1 MSQRAWIAEVLG
13 MNVKV
18 KDLTSEEL
26 KSLIQETVEEAMLEL
41 LGDPDRGLRLTED
54 VRKRL
59 QRSLEHLQQ
68 GEQVIPAEEVVKRA
82 GLAQ

>member
-1 MSQRAWIAEVLG
+1 

-41 LGDPDRGLRLTED
+41 LGDPDRGLRLAED
-54 VRKRL
+54 VKKRL

-82 GLAQ
+82 ALAQ

>member
-1 MSQRAWIAEVLG
+1 

-41 LGDPDRGLRLTED
+41 LGDPDRGLRLAED
-54 VRKRL
+54 VKKRL
-59 QRSLEHLQQ
+59 QISLEHLQQ
-68 GEQVIPAEEVVKRA
+68 GEPLVPAQPGSQPGS
-82 GLAQ
+82 GLANQHSCR

>member
-1 MSQRAWIAEVLG
+1 MS
-13 MNVKV
+13 VKV

-41 LGDPDRGLRLTED
+41 LGDSDRGRRLTED
-54 VRKRL
+54 VKKRL

-68 GEQVIPAEEVVKRA
+68 GRQVMPAEEVVKRA

>member
-1 MSQRAWIAEVLG
+1 MS
-13 MNVKV
+13 VKV

-41 LGDPDRGLRLTED
+41 LGDPDRGLTLAED
-54 VRKRL
+54 VKKRL
-59 QRSLEHLQQ
+59 HRSLEDLQQ
-68 GEQVIPAEEVVKRA
+68 GEQVMPAEEVVKRA

>member
-1 MSQRAWIAEVLG
+1 

-41 LGDPDRGLRLTED
+41 LGDPDRGLRLAED
-54 VRKRL
+54 VKKRL
-59 QRSLEHLQQ
+59 QRSLDHLQQ
-68 GEQVIPAEEVVKRA
+68 EEQVIPAEEVVKRA

>member
-1 MSQRAWIAEVLG
+1 

-41 LGDPDRGLRLTED
+41 LGDPDRGLRLAED
-54 VRKRL
+54 VKKRL
-59 QRSLEHLQQ
+59 QRSLEHVQQ

>member
-1 MSQRAWIAEVLG
+1 

-41 LGDPDRGLRLTED
+41 LGDPDRGLRLAED
-54 VRKRL
+54 VKKRL
-59 QRSLEHLQQ
+59 QISLEHLQQ
-68 GEQVIPAEEVVKRA
+68 GEPLVPAEEAVKRA

>member
-1 MSQRAWIAEVLG
+1 M
-13 MNVKV
+13 KV

-41 LGDPDRGLRLTED
+41 LGDPDRGLRLAED
-54 VRKRL
+54 VKKRL
-59 QRSLEHLQQ
+59 HRSLEHLQQ

>member
-1 MSQRAWIAEVLG
+1 

-54 VRKRL
+54 VKKRL
-59 QRSLEHLQQ
+59 QRSLEHLEQ
-68 GEQVIPAEEVVKRA
+68 GEQVIPAEEVVKRV

>member
-1 MSQRAWIAEVLG
+1 

-41 LGDPDRGLRLTED
+41 LGDPDRGLGLAED
-54 VRKRL
+54 VKKRL
-59 QRSLEHLQQ
+59 QRSLEHLEQ

>member
-1 MSQRAWIAEVLG
+1 

-41 LGDPDRGLRLTED
+41 LGDPDRGLGLAED
-54 VRKRL
+54 VKKRL
-59 QRSLEHLQQ
+59 QHSLERLQQ
-68 GEQVIPAEEVVKRA
+68 DGQLIPAEEVVKRA
-82 GLAQ
+82 GLTQ

>member
-1 MSQRAWIAEVLG
+1 

-41 LGDPDRGLRLTED
+41 LGDPDRGLGLAED
-54 VRKRL
+54 VKKRL